1 MKEESKA
8 AMDGNCAG
16 KLNFNAPLLSTRH
29 PGGFP
34 VVGISRTNSQ
44 GTSRDTSTR
53 VPFSWE
59 QAPGKPKDMGRFES
73 DDEDLPPPPGLPPGR
88 WHPPKEES
96 NDEEY
101 QHYDDNDDGCDA
113 DVDDGDVDVFSDAID
128 MFSLSDALD
137 HIVEAAEK
145 VHGLNSLKLEAL
157 ESSGSESPNFIIRR
171 FLPAAQ
177 ALAASSA
184 LNGTRSLNRRIPH
197 TSSHPEDCLTQ
208 QVGRSYSSPSSP
220 SSRGCGLEFFFPWR
234 MKHKLCGV
242 KSPVRHCPPPNL
254 KPESSGRHKRNHS
267 LVERPLRDYGV

>member
-1 MKEESKA
+1 MEDDRKAA
-8 AMDGNCAG
+8 AMDGGCAG

-34 VVGISRTNSQ
+34 LVGIPRSYSQ

-59 QAPGKPKDMGRFES
+59 QAPGKPKDTRRFEP
-73 DDEDLPPPPGLPPGR
+73 DEDEDLPPPPPGLPPGR
-88 WHPPKEES
+88 WNPPKEDS
-96 NDEEY
+96 EEENY
-101 QHYDDNDDGCDA
+101 QHYDDNDDGFDA
-113 DVDDGDVDVFSDAID
+113 DVDLFSDAID

-145 VHGLNSLKLEAL
+145 VHGLDGLKLGAL
-157 ESSGSESPNFIIRR
+157 ESRGRSSPNFIIQR

-184 LNGTRSLNRRIPH
+184 LNSSRNLNRRVPH
-197 TSSHPEDCLTQ
+197 SSSHPEDCLTQ
-208 QVGRSYSSPSSP
+208 QGGRSCSSSSSSP
-220 SSRGCGLEFFFPWR
+220 RGCGLEFFFPWR

-242 KSPVRHCPPPNL
+242 KSPVRHCPTPSM
-254 KPESSGRHKRNHS
+254 KPESGGKHKRNYS
-267 LVERPLRDYGV
+267 LVERPVRDYGV